1 MRTAILITPILRL
14 GTPSPTTLLLRPL
27 YYDPPLLRPPR
38 HYDHPVIT
46 TTMLFYPPPT
56 PSIITSPIL
65 SPPPTLW
72 PPRLYLFFS
81 SKQKYI
87 NFSYS
92 TTIPYSYTLP
102 SLPLYYHSPFGVSSS
117 FPHDLTS
124 LVLQLFQCLLKDEG
138 GRGVHFYLTY
148 FKTSRADQRSTNWRS
163 PAEKKRNGKP
173 PFINVLLLTQCQNY
187 KRKYS
192 WTSLIRTPKG
202 QSEVSALERCPFK
215 RGHYDDVTFMTP
227 LTVLSV

>member
-1 MRTAILITPILRL
+1 MCLFVNFDGFWGELSVSSLRTAILITPILRL

-46 TTMLFYPPPT
+46 TTMLFYPPPPT

-102 SLPLYYHSPFGVSSS
+102 SLPLYYHSPFGVPSS
-117 FPHDLTS
+117 FPSRSYLTS
-124 LVLQLFQCLLKDEG
+124 ITVIS
-138 GRGVHFYLTY
+138 V
-148 FKTSRADQRSTNWRS
+148 
-163 PAEKKRNGKP
+163 PA
-173 PFINVLLLTQCQNY
+173 
-187 KRKYS
+187 
-192 WTSLIRTPKG
+192 
-202 QSEVSALERCPFK
+202 
-215 RGHYDDVTFMTP
+215 
-227 LTVLSV
+227 